1 MTAEAAAANEVERGA
16 QGARAIVARML
27 GGTAGRG
34 GSLLGYALFTLLL
47 FLVCFVLTFPH
58 DLLLQ
63 RALVGATAGL
73 PIRVETGTG
82 SLGWSLAYGL
92 DALKVRARDG
102 DAEPYLAASAVRV
115 APSRLGL
122 LRGNPFPV
130 GIDAALYG
138 GTLRGWIDPRPA
150 TFAVNATLAEV
161 DLARYTGLRP
171 WLDGTLRGHLEGNV
185 TLDGGGRGPAAASGD
200 VHLRIPGLAL
210 EGTKIRGIT
219 VPDLHFTDVH
229 ANGTV
234 KNGRME
240 IEELVA
246 DGQELT
252 LRGQGNLL
260 VREPFTAS
268 VLNLDLT
275 VTPAAGAPEGLRLMM
290 NMLPG
295 TSAEGG
301 ARRVGVVGTIG
312 RPTFR

>member
-1 MTAEAAAANEVERGA
+1 MTAEAAAHEGEHGPTAI
-16 QGARAIVARML
+16 RAVVARIVGSM
-27 GGTAGRG
+27 AGRG
-34 GSLLGYALFTLLL
+34 GPLLGYALFTLVL
-47 FLVCFVLTFPH
+47 FVVCFVATFPH

-63 RALVGATAGL
+63 RALLGATAGM
-73 PIRVETGTG
+73 PIRLETGAG
-82 SLGWSLAYGL
+82 SLGWSLAYAL
-92 DALKVRARDG
+92 DALKVRAREG
-102 DAEPYLAASAVRV
+102 DAEPYLSASAVRV

-138 GTLRGWIDPRPA
+138 GTLRGSLDPRPA
-150 TFAVNATLAEV
+150 SFAVNATLAGV

-171 WLDGTLRGHLEGNV
+171 WLDGTLRGHVEGTV
-185 TLDGGGRGPAAASGD
+185 TLDGGGRGPTAVNGEL
-200 VHLRIPGLAL
+200 HLRIPGLAL
-210 EGTKIRGIT
+210 EGGKIRGIT

-240 IEELVA
+240 IDDLVA

-252 LRGQGNLL
+252 LRGQGNVL
-260 VREPFTAS
+260 VRDPLGAS
-268 VLNLDLT
+268 GLNLDLT
-275 VTPAAGAPEGLRLMM
+275 VTPSAAAPEGFRLLL

-295 TSAEGG
+295 TTGEGG
-301 ARRVGVVGTIG
+301 ARRVGVVGTIA